1 LRLARQ
7 IFFSGKVQGIGF
19 RARTHK
25 IAEAHQVFGF
35 VKNLEDGRVELWIEG
50 EEEDLDHFEHTVEQS
65 MRNFIADIDS
75 SEVDPKDFEV
85 FEIQK

>member
-1 LRLARQ
+1 MRLARQ

-19 RARTHK
+19 RARTEK
-25 IAEAHQVFGF
+25 IAQSHEIFGY

-50 EEEDLDHFEHTVEQS
+50 EEEVLDHFEHAVEQS
-65 MRNFIADIDS
+65 MRNVITDIDS
-75 SEVDPKDFEV
+75 NEVNPQDFES

>member
-19 RARTHK
+19 RARTEK
-25 IAEAHQVFGF
+25 IAKNHEIFGF

-50 EEEDLDHFEHTVEQS
+50 EEDVLDDFEHDLENS
-65 MRNFIADIDS
+65 MRNFIADMDS

>member
-1 LRLARQ
+1 MRLARQ

-19 RARTHK
+19 RARTEK
-25 IAEAHQVFGF
+25 IAQAHEVFGY

-50 EEEDLDHFEHTVEQS
+50 EEEVLDHFEHAVEQS
-65 MRNFIADIDS
+65 MQNFITDIDS
-75 SEVDPKDFEV
+75 NDVDAKDFEV